1 MAKQTEEELRAAEA
15 RTAGL
20 VDEERLGRWMD
31 AEGLPGAGEPVTSR
45 FISGGASNEIFE
57 IRRGD
62 FGAVLRRPPRV
73 VPKGR
78 NETMLREFRVLDA
91 LNGTDVPHPEAFAAC
106 SDPDVIGSA
115 FYLMSL
121 VDGWSPMNT
130 DGWPAPF
137 DTDLD
142 ARYGLGIELVD
153 GIARLARVDW
163 RARGL
168 EGFGKPEGFHDRQV
182 DRWLSHLNAIQFR
195 EIPGLDVTAEWLRA
209 HKPSHWEPGI
219 IHGDYQFANVMFAH
233 GAPARL
239 AAIVDWEMTTVGD
252 PLLDLAWALLG
263 YDGENPRADGFYL
276 DMQGMP
282 TRSALLAHYEKV
294 SGISTENIDY
304 YLVLANWKL
313 GIVLEKTYASAV
325 RTGAQKG
332 GVDPKIADAFR
343 LMIPQ
348 LIATSAELAR
358 SLPSTR
364 R

>member
-142 ARYGLGIELVD
+142 ARYGLG
-153 GIARLARVDW
+153 R
-163 RARGL
+163 
-168 EGFGKPEGFHDRQV
+168 
-182 DRWLSHLNAIQFR
+182 
-195 EIPGLDVTAEWLRA
+195 
-209 HKPSHWEPGI
+209 
-219 IHGDYQFANVMFAH
+219 
-233 GAPARL
+233 
-239 AAIVDWEMTTVGD
+239 
-252 PLLDLAWALLG
+252 
-263 YDGENPRADGFYL
+263 
-276 DMQGMP
+276 
-282 TRSALLAHYEKV
+282 
-294 SGISTENIDY
+294 
-304 YLVLANWKL
+304 
-313 GIVLEKTYASAV
+313 
-325 RTGAQKG
+325 
-332 GVDPKIADAFR
+332 
-343 LMIPQ
+343 
-348 LIATSAELAR
+348 
-358 SLPSTR
+358 
-364 R
+364 